1 MIKKRVLALGLLL
14 FADSCAVS
22 QKLIKTML
30 GLTYGVQ
37 FANGYSNNCKKDK
50 ATIFGVG
57 VVGVVGSEALL
68 RAFFPISAWAGVI
81 GAGVFTFSGSMAR
94 QAFLEKSPKV
104 SDIIEKLLDIAILS
118 TCWPK

>member
-50 ATIFGVG
+50 ATIFG
-57 VVGVVGSEALL
+57 VGVVGSEALL